1 MSRRAPEQVRIMQER
16 GFIAIR
22 EAARICGVTENAV
35 HRWRREDGL
44 ATVKVGCFRYVD
56 LKSLIAKFGEPAATL
71 LHLHDHLPS
80 VGDAKKR

>member
-1 MSRRAPEQVRIMQER
+1 MQEQ

-44 ATVKVGCFRYVD
+44 ASVKIGCFRYVD
-56 LKSLIAKFGEPAATL
+56 LKSLIARFGEPAATHL
-71 LHLHDHLPS
+71 RLHDHLPGG
-80 VGDAKKR
+80 GDVKRR